1 MYNFTFELITEDTT
15 MDILNNLKPKPSC
28 GYDGISTKLL
38 KTCKLEICTPLT
50 LIINQRLSTGIFP
63 DSLKIAKVIPLYKK
77 GDKALLD
84 NYRPISILPSI
95 SKIFERIIFNQ
106 INDHFTSHDL
116 YYNGQY
122 GFREK
127 HSTQLAA
134 LELIDRITHELD
146 MGNTPI
152 NIYIDLSKAF
162 DTLDHTILIS
172 KLQHYGITGAALQ
185 PGLLQLLVSY
195 LSNRKQFVQY
205 GDVLS
210 QKTDI
215 LMEVPQGSILGPL
228 LFIIYINDM
237 VHSSELFKFINFADD
252 TTLITNLNNEDMR
265 NE

>member
-1 MYNFTFELITEDTT
+1 MFLIDNVMTTDPTTIANKFNTFFAGIGIRLSENVNNIQNTHFTDYLLNPSMYNFTFELITEDTT
-15 MDILNNLKPKPSC
+15 MEILNNLKPKPSC

-38 KTCKLEICTPLT
+38 KTCKFDICKPLT
-50 LIINQRLSTGIFP
+50 LIINQTLSTGIFP
-63 DSLKIAKVIPLYKK
+63 DTLKIAKVIPLYKK
-77 GDKALLD
+77 GDKALLE
-84 NYRPISILPSI
+84 NYRPISVLPSI

-152 NIYIDLSKAF
+152 NIYIDLPKAF

-185 PGLLQLLVSY
+185 LLVSY

-205 GDVLS
+205 GDLLS
-210 QKTDI
+210 QKTI
-215 LMEVPQGSILGPL
+215 
-228 LFIIYINDM
+228 F
-237 VHSSELFKFINFADD
+237 
-252 TTLITNLNNEDMR
+252 
-265 NE
+265 